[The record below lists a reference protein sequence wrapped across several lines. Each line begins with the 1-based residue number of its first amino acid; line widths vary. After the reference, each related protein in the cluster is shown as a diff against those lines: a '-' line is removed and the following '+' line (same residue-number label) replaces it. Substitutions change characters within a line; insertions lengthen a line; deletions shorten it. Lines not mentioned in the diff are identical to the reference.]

1 MALRQATQALSNLLP
16 PSITITTIT
25 TNGDEQILHAAVR
38 DEKVCS
44 YQAEIVSNLTK
55 EGAAREL
62 SQRSGQDR
70 AGVVFVADHITS
82 GAQKLL
88 RNAGQSY
95 MDSGGNCY
103 LACVGHSQFVVFVQ
117 GQSTKSRSHRC
128 QHRAFNEAGLKLI
141 FALLNHDELVNTTYR
156 TMADTADI
164 SRGAVGYVLSDL
176 EELGYLIKIDTRT
189 RKLRRLDELMD
200 RWAVAYG
207 ERLRPKMTRGRFQF
221 LNEAVVRDWKAIDL
235 DSSLGRWGGEAAAD
249 ALTHD
254 LQPELLSIYTEE
266 PTTKLLRGLRMVPD
280 PEGPVEILDQFW
292 TPLTSVDDTVDD
304 TNTRTVPPLLVY
316 ADLLTLDDSR
326 ATHIANRIF
335 TDHLMA
341 DG

>member
-1 MALRQATQALSNLLP
+1 MILRQATQALSNLLP
-16 PSITITTIT
+16 PSIALT
-25 TNGDEQILHAAVR
+25 TNREEQVLHAVVR
-38 DEKVCS
+38 NEKVCS
-44 YQAEIVSNLTK
+44 YQAQIVSNLTK

-62 SQRSGQDR
+62 TRRSKQDR

-88 RNAGQSY
+88 RDADQSY

-103 LACVGHSQFVVFVQ
+103 LACVDHSQFVVFVQ
-117 GQSTKSRSHRC
+117 GQATTSRSHRR
-128 QHRAFNEAGLKLI
+128 QHRAFHKAGLKLI

-176 EELGYLIKIDTRT
+176 EELGYLIKIDART

-207 ERLRPKMTRGRFQF
+207 ERLRPKMARGRFQF
-221 LNEAVVRDWKAIDL
+221 LNEAGARDWKAIDL
-235 DSSLGRWGGEAAAD
+235 DPDLGRWGGEAAAD

-254 LQPELLSIYTEE
+254 LRPESLSIYTEE

-280 PEGPVEILDQFW
+280 SEGPVEILDQFW
-292 TPLTSVDDTVDD
+292 TPPPSVDDTKA
-304 TNTRTVPPLLVY
+304 RTVPPLLVY

-341 DG
+341 NG